1 MGDKKDPGKF
11 TIRFNTADPQ
21 QQAVVD
27 MLNRQGRY
35 KAQFITNAVLLYT
48 YAASDAQTASLQ
60 NRAVIQHVMADHRP
74 KYRNTASDTDDCA
87 VEPDCAPSPS
97 WDGGLEDMEL
107 DAIRKTMEAFH
118 PK

>member
-1 MGDKKDPGKF
+1 MSDKKDPGKF

-60 NRAVIQHVMADHRP
+60 NSAVIQRVMADQRL
-74 KYRNTASDTDDCA
+74 KCRDGTTAA
-87 VEPDCAPSPS
+87 ENGAIEPDCVPSPS

-107 DAIRKTMEAFH
+107 DAIRKTMEVFH

>member
-1 MGDKKDPGKF
+1 MGDMKDPGQF

-48 YAASDAQTASLQ
+48 YAVSDAQTASLQ
-60 NRAVIQHVMADHRP
+60 NSAVIQRVMADQRP
-74 KYRNTASDTDDCA
+74 KYRDATTTAENGA
-87 VEPDCAPSPS
+87 IEPDRAPSPIWGS
-97 WDGGLEDMEL
+97 DLKDTEL
-107 DAIRKTMEAFH
+107 DAIRKTMEVFH

>member
-1 MGDKKDPGKF
+1 MSDKKDPGKF

-48 YAASDAQTASLQ
+48 YAASDAQTAPLQ
-60 NRAVIQHVMADHRP
+60 NSAAIQRVMADQRS
-74 KYRNTASDTDDCA
+74 KYWDTTTTAENGA
-87 VEPDCAPSPS
+87 IEPDRAPPPT
-97 WDGGLEDMEL
+97 WGGDFKDTEL
-107 DAIRKTMEAFH
+107 DAIRKTMEVFH
-118 PK
+118 PN